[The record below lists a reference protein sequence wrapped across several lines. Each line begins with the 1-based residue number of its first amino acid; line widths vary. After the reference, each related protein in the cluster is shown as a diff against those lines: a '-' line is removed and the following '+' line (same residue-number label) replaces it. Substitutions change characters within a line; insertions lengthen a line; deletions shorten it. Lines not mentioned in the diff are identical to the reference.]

1 MGTLLSFESVPKAKN
16 LTKKN
21 TTTKLSEL
29 AFKMDDPRLEWLSC
43 VLKSSINVPKK
54 AFLKHLNTDR
64 NEDAIDDFF
73 NARIKKN
80 PDNELEDTGHIFF
93 WATKRKIT
101 KSKTIKYEEE
111 VTDDEQPEEDERPI
125 TTENNPDAAAGDSNT
140 SVKS

>member
-73 NARIKKN
+73 NVEQRRT
-80 PDNELEDTGHIFF
+80 L
-93 WATKRKIT
+93 IT
-101 KSKTIKYEEE
+101 NSKTLDTYFSGQLNEES
-111 VTDDEQPEEDERPI
+111 P
-125 TTENNPDAAAGDSNT
+125 NPKRLNT
-140 SVKS
+140 RKKSPT